1 MYFELPQSSK
11 SFGRVKKKKRRNL
24 QSRAAVVVD

>member
-11 SFGRVKKKKRRNL
+11 SFGRVKKKRRNL

>member
-1 MYFELPQSSK
+1 LCHFLRFTQSSLCH
-11 SFGRVKKKKRRNL
+11 KKKRRNL